1 MTYCD
6 ELENNLTMEQCMEY
20 YDYCSNV
27 DELCGNKNETSTF
40 ILIII
45 VFMIF
50 TFFVGVFTYY
60 HKKRLGL

>member
-6 ELENNLTMEQCMEY
+6 ELENNLTMEQCM
-20 YDYCSNV
+20 DCSNV
-27 DELCGNKNETSTF
+27 DELCDNKNETSTF

-45 VFMIF
+45 TLIGLLFLLA
-50 TFFVGVFTYY
+50 VFTYY